1 MISGADCR
9 EAEQCTVE
17 TCGCKY
23 EIPSNC
29 GSVVGAPIYFLFFFI
44 LSSMLLW
51 NLFIAIILDN
61 FGATQTFENAV
72 VQHEHLDGFS
82 LAWCEFD
89 PMATGF
95 IPSDKLKFLL
105 TQLPR
110 PLGVKGVGT
119 TKEAESEHAKS
130 IIKRM
135 DVPDRGGKVSF
146 NEVLSALSSLATPT
160 VLLPDDLL
168 QSDMMQDL
176 IVKKNNIP
184 SIRRNNTVMRKHHPS
199 VFHLSGRLYTMEERH
214 MAEKIQARIRGVM
227 MRVRKNLEAS
237 RALAVGQKQ
246 SA

>member
-1 MISGADCR
+1 MGMDGVSL
-9 EAEQCTVE
+9 
-17 TCGCKY
+17 
-23 EIPSNC
+23 

-168 QSDMMQDL
+168 QSDMRQD
-176 IVKKNNIP
+176 
-184 SIRRNNTVMRKHHPS
+184 HPS

-246 SA
+246 SADL